1 MTNNNSLIYFWKKI
15 FFSGLILFTLFR
27 IFFLII
33 SKIAKKTGAFVIK
46 RPTKLCTDT
55 STTKSAIQHY
65 INNCQ
70 QKPAIII
77 LLQATSPL
85 RPKVSLDDA
94 LKHFINGKYD
104 SLLSICPAHRFFWR
118 IKDDNTTYSEYDYLY
133 PPRRQDLI

>member
-1 MTNNNSLIYFWKKI
+1 MTNNNSFIYFWKKI
-15 FFSGLILFTLFR
+15 FFSNLIFFILFR

-55 STTKSAIQHY
+55 STTESAIQHY

-77 LLQATSPL
+77 LLQATSPFH
-85 RPKVSLDDA
+85 PKVS
-94 LKHFINGKYD
+94 
-104 SLLSICPAHRFFWR
+104 R
-118 IKDDNTTYSEYDYLY
+118 
-133 PPRRQDLI
+133 